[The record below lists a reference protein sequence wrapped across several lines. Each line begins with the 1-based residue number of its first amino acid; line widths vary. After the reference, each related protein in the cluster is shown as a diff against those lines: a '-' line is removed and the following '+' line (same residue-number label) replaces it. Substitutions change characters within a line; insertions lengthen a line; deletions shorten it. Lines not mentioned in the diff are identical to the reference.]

1 MEGVGEGGRQEM
13 NPVKETTEKT
23 KHTPLY
29 ISKKSFLSILKT
41 FVIKVRLLK
50 LWRAYSESHVVGPS
64 RRGLW
69 GSDEISDQSA
79 SLYFL
84 LKTREKS

>member
-23 KHTPLY
+23 KYTPLY

-50 LWRAYSESHVVGPS
+50 L
-64 RRGLW
+64 
-69 GSDEISDQSA
+69 
-79 SLYFL
+79 
-84 LKTREKS
+84 